1 MSRTLITRQNYREF
15 LAPDHK
21 SVIVSNKM
29 ILTPGAKDF
38 LREQQIRIIYE
49 DQIKENPGRKCTEEV
64 KEVNGTFIT
73 LFHNESVSGNG
84 RWRGWNKLYE
94 NLLRELSPLSK

>member
-15 LAPDHK
+15 LAPDGK
-21 SVIVSNKM
+21 SVNICSGM

-49 DQIKENPGRKCTEEV
+49 DQKKEEPGRKCSEEV
-64 KEVNGTFIT
+64 KDCPLTDRVYRMMKEEFGTDDRNLAQKIARLIT
-73 LFHNESVSGNG
+73 IE
-84 RWRGWNKLYE
+84 
-94 NLLRELSPLSK
+94 

>member
-15 LAPDHK
+15 LNPDEK
-21 SVIVSNKM
+21 SVSICSGM

-49 DQIKENPGRKCTEEV
+49 DQKKEEPGRKCSEEV
-64 KEVNGTFIT
+64 KECPLTERVYLMMKEEFGTDDRNLAQKIASLIT
-73 LFHNESVSGNG
+73 SE
-84 RWRGWNKLYE
+84 
-94 NLLRELSPLSK
+94 